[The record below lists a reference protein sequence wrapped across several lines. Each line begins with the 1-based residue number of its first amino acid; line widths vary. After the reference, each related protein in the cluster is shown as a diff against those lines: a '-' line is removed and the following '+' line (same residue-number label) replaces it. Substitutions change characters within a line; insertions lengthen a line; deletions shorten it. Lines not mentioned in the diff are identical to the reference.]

1 MSMLFPQVAANA
13 YKTTSQAIN
22 SQDKKDVRATSLK
35 GIMTES
41 FFHGASF
48 LGSNFIA

>member
-1 MSMLFPQVAANA
+1 MSMLFSQVAANA

-22 SQDKKDVRATSLK
+22 SQDRKDVRATSLK

-48 LGSNFIA
+48 LGSNFIS

>member
-1 MSMLFPQVAANA
+1 MSMLFSQVAANA

-22 SQDKKDVRATSLK
+22 SQDRKDVRATSLK